1 MVKRKPTSGFDFKF
15 TTDEKVKAV
24 VARRRPQKAVNT
36 QKKGPAT
43 STVVARSPD
52 KSPSPGPVLEPASDF
67 DDIQLGISFEPPVVK
82 KKAPVPR
89 KERQKTGNPKV
100 TKKSI
105 PKEDS
110 PPPSP
115 DSNDD
120 DEEIDNEKPDNGDDI
135 QIGISFEP
143 YAKKP
148 KIAPQT
154 EFTDK
159 SGVKVFPDKL
169 KEFSGFIPIDPHNKP
184 TTTRSADSD
193 KKNKLKRKAI
203 DEISA
208 EMPDVPDRRVATIRE
223 TVFTGIKMDTSGL
236 HPHLVKNCADVLK
249 IVELTTIQQRAV
261 PKILE
266 GIDVLVRSQ
275 TGSGKT
281 LAFALPLVHKLQEVR
296 PKISREAGIQAVI
309 VCPTRELVI
318 QIYELF
324 VKLLRPFT
332 WIVVGYL
339 CGGEKRKSEKA
350 RLRKGINIMVGTP
363 GRLCDHLTHTE
374 SFKLDQVRWLILDEA
389 DRLLELG
396 YEKDVGK
403 LVDSLAASEVPR
415 QTMLLSAT
423 LTPAVEKLAG
433 LTLKQPQFIDNA
445 DSERTE
451 NFEEA
456 LKDAISGE
464 KLVVPTTIR
473 QTYLVLPPKLRLA
486 TLSGLLVAENR
497 RMGTKILVFMATQ
510 DMVDFHHDAM
520 VEVLTRKVLDEDD
533 EQAGNEMAQ
542 EDNEEEEEEMDED
555 AVNEQKKG
563 GLRKLRKASKEECYL
578 KGVRF
583 FRLHGSMTQVERKNV
598 FSEFSKSKSGILL
611 STVSNRLPTL
621 KGDSGLCGDMV
632 V

>member
-1 MVKRKPTSGFDFKF
+1 MVKRKPTSGFDFQF
-15 TTDEKVKAV
+15 TSNENVKAV
-24 VARRRPQKAVNT
+24 VARKRPVKTASQVQKSAINNVTPNVNARRNEIIE
-36 QKKGPAT
+36 
-43 STVVARSPD
+43 SPV
-52 KSPSPGPVLEPASDF
+52 KSPSPAPA
-67 DDIQLGISFEPPVVK
+67 P
-82 KKAPVPR
+82 A
-89 KERQKTGNPKV
+89 
-100 TKKSI
+100 I
-105 PKEDS
+105 PQ
-110 PPPSP
+110 PS
-115 DSNDD
+115 DD
-120 DEEIDNEKPDNGDDI
+120 DGI

-143 YAKKP
+143 VPVKPKKERKAPVKNGKSKKPPAQTKPSPNPQFDSDDDEARPKSTNDDDGIQIGISYEPEEKKP
-148 KIAPQT
+148 KFTSQI
-154 EFTDK
+154 EFSDN

-184 TTTRSADSD
+184 ARSADGE
-193 KKNKLKRKAI
+193 KKNNKLKRKAI
-203 DEISA
+203 DDISA
-208 EMPDVPDRRVATIRE
+208 EMPEVEERRVVSIRE
-223 TVFTGIKMDTSGL
+223 TVFTGVKMDTVDL
-236 HPHLVKNCADVLK
+236 HPHLVKICGDVLK

-281 LAFALPLVHKLQEVR
+281 LAFALPLVQMLQAVR
-296 PKISREAGIQAVI
+296 PKSTRESGIQAVI

-318 QIYELF
+318 QIYDLL
-324 VKLLRPFT
+324 VKLVRPFS

-363 GRLCDHLTHTE
+363 GRLCDHLALTE
-374 SFKLDQVRWLILDEA
+374 SFKLDQVKWLILDEA

-396 YEKDVGK
+396 YEKDVSK
-403 LVDSLAASEVPR
+403 IVDSLNANELPR

-433 LTLKQPQFIDNA
+433 LTLKNPQFIDNA

-456 LKDAISGE
+456 VKEAISGE

-473 QTYLVLPPKLRLA
+473 QTYLILPPKLRLA

-510 DMVDFHHDAM
+510 DLVDFHHDAM

-533 EQAGNEMAQ
+533 EGAGNQMEQ
-542 EDNEEEEEEMDED
+542 QDLEEGVDLEEVEEKYKNKQKQKQNPKGRAGHKDE
-555 AVNEQKKG
+555 V
-563 GLRKLRKASKEECYL
+563 YL

-583 FRLHGSMTQVERKNV
+583 FRLHGSMTQVERKSV
-598 FSEFSKSKSGILL
+598 FAEFRKSTSGVLL
-611 STVSNRLPTL
+611 STVS
-621 KGDSGLCGDMV
+621 GIFWV
-632 V
+632 VLIGI

>member
-1 MVKRKPTSGFDFKF
+1 MVKRKPTSEFSFQF
-15 TTDEKVKAV
+15 TTNEKVKAV
-24 VARRRPQKAVNT
+24 VARKRPVKTVNSV
-36 QKKGPAT
+36 KKPLISATPAGNVKNRGIT
-43 STVVARSPD
+43 ASPE
-52 KSPSPGPVLEPASDF
+52 KSPSPAPS
-67 DDIQLGISFEPPVVK
+67 IS
-82 KKAPVPR
+82 
-89 KERQKTGNPKV
+89 
-100 TKKSI
+100 
-105 PKEDS
+105 S
-110 PPPSP
+110 PPQQPS
-115 DSNDD
+115 DD
-120 DEEIDNEKPDNGDDI
+120 DGI
-135 QIGISFEP
+135 QIGISFDPVPVKPKKERKPQIKKVKAKNPPAQTKPSPNPQFDSDDDEKTPPPNNTDDNDGIQIGISYEP
-143 YAKKP
+143 EEKKP
-148 KIAPQT
+148 KFTSQV
-154 EFTDK
+154 EFSDN

-184 TTTRSADSD
+184 ARSADGE

-203 DEISA
+203 DEITA
-208 EMPDVPDRRVATIRE
+208 EMPEVEERRVVSIRE
-223 TVFTGIKMDTSGL
+223 TVFTGVKMDTVDL
-236 HPHLVKNCADVLK
+236 HPHLVKICGDVLK

-281 LAFALPLVHKLQEVR
+281 LAFALPLVQMLQAVR
-296 PKISREAGIQAVI
+296 PKSTRESGIQAVI

-318 QIYELF
+318 QIYDLL
-324 VKLLRPFT
+324 VKLVRPFS

-363 GRLCDHLTHTE
+363 GRLCDHLSLTE
-374 SFKLDQVRWLILDEA
+374 SFKLDQVKWLILDEA

-396 YEKDVGK
+396 YEKDVSK
-403 LVDSLAASEVPR
+403 IVDSLNANELPR

-433 LTLKQPQFIDNA
+433 LTLKNPQFIDNA

-456 LKDAISGE
+456 VKEAISGE

-473 QTYLVLPPKLRLA
+473 QTYLILPPKLRLA

-510 DMVDFHHDAM
+510 DLVDFHHDAM

-533 EQAGNEMAQ
+533 ETAGNQMEQ
-542 EDNEEEEEEMDED
+542 QDVEDEVDLEEVEEKYKKQQQNKQGKKTRAGHKDE
-555 AVNEQKKG
+555 V
-563 GLRKLRKASKEECYL
+563 YL

-583 FRLHGSMTQVERKNV
+583 FRLHGSMTQVERKSV
-598 FSEFSKSKSGILL
+598 FAEFRKSKSGVLL
-611 STVSNRLPTL
+611 STVSGIL
-621 KGDSGLCGDMV
+621 
-632 V
+632 